1 MFDVDDYLAA
11 LGHHGSVGVDR
22 ETLRR
27 LHHAHL
33 RTVPYDSE
41 LNTARGTD
49 LWKGV
54 DIDDD
59 AVFDAVIRRGR
70 GGVCYELNGLFRRL
84 LTDLGYETGVFAAG
98 IRQVDGSFG
107 PDLEHIFSFVR
118 LDGELLL
125 VDVGFVGPS
134 YLEPLRLGP
143 EEQHQF
149 GTTFRIVAGADH
161 HVLQRR
167 GSRGEWAAVYRFR
180 PVARELAAWAQPSEE
195 LAAFARALAG
205 AGTLVRGRATAGGQR
220 ILIGKRLVTVEDGQ
234 ESMRVLTDPAEHAR
248 VLAEILGRG
257 AGPEPVPSGG
267 AR

>member
-1 MFDVDDYLAA
+1 MFDVETYLKTLDHRGPADA
-11 LGHHGSVGVDR
+11 SP

-41 LNTARGTD
+41 LNSTRGTD

-54 DIDDD
+54 DIDADS
-59 AVFDAVIRRGR
+59 VFDAVVRGGR

-84 LTDLGYETGVFAAG
+84 LAELGFETGVYAAA

-107 PDLEHIFSFVR
+107 PDLEHIFTFVR
-118 LDGELLL
+118 LDDEVLL

-134 YLEPLRLGP
+134 YLEPLLLGTQ
-143 EEQHQF
+143 EQRQF
-149 GTTFRIVAGADH
+149 GTSFRIVGSEGH

-167 GSRGEWAAVYRFR
+167 GQRGDWAAVYRFR
-180 PVARELAAWAQPSEE
+180 PVPRDLADWSAPSEE
-195 LAAFARALAG
+195 LTAFARALAG
-205 AGTLVRGRATAGGQR
+205 AGTLVRGRATLSGQR
-220 ILIGKRLVTVEDGQ
+220 ILIGKRLVTVDNGHEA
-234 ESMRVLTDPAEHAR
+234 MRVLTDPAEHAR
-248 VLAEILGRG
+248 VLADILRRPPAPATAPTGD
-257 AGPEPVPSGG
+257 

>member
-1 MFDVDDYLAA
+1 MFDVEAYLAVLDHRGPTDA
-11 LGHHGSVGVDR
+11 SR

-41 LNTARGTD
+41 LNSARGTD

-54 DIDDD
+54 DIDAD
-59 AVFDAVIRRGR
+59 AAFDAVVLGGR

-84 LTDLGYETGVFAAG
+84 LTELGFETGVYAAG

-118 LDGELLL
+118 LDGAVLL

-134 YLEPLRLGP
+134 YLEPLVLGP
-143 EEQHQF
+143 QEQPQF
-149 GTTFRIVAGADH
+149 GTSFRIVTGEGY

-167 GSRGEWAAVYRFR
+167 GQRGDWAAVYRFR
-180 PVARELAAWAQPSEE
+180 PVPRDPADWAAPSEE
-195 LAAFARALAG
+195 LAEFARALAG
-205 AGTLVRGRATAGGQR
+205 AGTLVRGRATPSGQR
-220 ILIGKRLVTVEDGQ
+220 ILIGKRLVTVDDGH

-248 VLAEILGRG
+248 VLADILRRPPDPATAP
-257 AGPEPVPSGG
+257 AGDAP
-267 AR
+267 